1 MRSLLVSGLALL
13 AAAVPAEQLML
24 DLRGDALFAS
34 ARQLDLIQPRLL
46 HQLKN
51 GGTVAFDFHLA
62 LWVDTRNTVSRRS
75 FERFVVSYDL
85 WEEKFAVA
93 SLRKPQ
99 VRITGLASGAI
110 SNWCLQQVAVPTPRL
125 EAANKVWVRLDVRA
139 AEGRRELE
147 MAGDEGLSLHNLVEL
162 LSRPGRAGEA
172 RWTLESGAVTLAT
185 LRARAAERSG
195 VNP

>member
-13 AAAVPAEQLML
+13 VAAVPAEQLML

-34 ARQLDLIQPRLL
+34 ARQLDLIQPRFLK
-46 HQLKN
+46 QLKN

-62 LWVDTRNTVSRRS
+62 LWVDTRNSVSRRS

-85 WEEKFAVA
+85 WEERFAVA
-93 SLRKPQ
+93 SLRKPT
-99 VRITGLASGAI
+99 VRATGLSSGAI

-125 EAANKVWVRLDVRA
+125 DHAGTVWVRLDVRA
-139 AEGRRELE
+139 AENRREIE
-147 MAGDEGLSLHNLVEL
+147 PADDEALSLASLVEL

-172 RWTLESGAVTLAT
+172 RWTLESGAVTLAA
-185 LRARAAERSG
+185 LRARAAEQRS

>member
-13 AAAVPAEQLML
+13 VAAVPAEQLML

-46 HQLKN
+46 KQLKN

-62 LWVDTRNTVSRRS
+62 LWVDTRNTVSRRA

-93 SLRKPQ
+93 SLRKPS
-99 VRITGLASGAI
+99 VRATGLASGAV
-110 SNWCLQQVAVPTPRL
+110 SNWCLQQLAVPTPRL
-125 EAANKVWVRLDVRA
+125 DTAGKVWVRLDVRA
-139 AEGRRELE
+139 AENRRDVEAPE
-147 MAGDEGLSLHNLVEL
+147 DEGLSLANLVEL

-172 RWTLESGAVTLAT
+172 RWTLDSGAVTLAA
-185 LRARAAERSG
+185 LRARAAERG
-195 VNP
+195 ATP